1 VEFERGNDLGMIWV
15 YHYKE
20 IICYAGFSELRAV
33 LPALRCADL
42 EEGNATWLTTW
53 IRQV

>member
-1 VEFERGNDLGMIWV
+1 MEFERGNDLGIIWV

-20 IICYAGFSELRAV
+20 IIGYAGFSELRV
-33 LPALRCADL
+33 NLPALGGADPQ
-42 EEGNATWLTTW
+42 GGIVSWLTTW